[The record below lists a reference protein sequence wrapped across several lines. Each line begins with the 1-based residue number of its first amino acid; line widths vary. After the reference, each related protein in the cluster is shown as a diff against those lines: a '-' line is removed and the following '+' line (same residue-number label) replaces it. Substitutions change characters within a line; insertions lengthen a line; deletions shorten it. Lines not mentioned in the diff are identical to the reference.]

1 MIVIKKYDELD
12 CSTWDNF
19 IKNSNNGT
27 IFQKRKF
34 LNYHLNRKFNDCSL
48 IFKKNNKIIAL
59 FPAAEIIEKGIKIL
73 YSHPGSS
80 YGGLILNKK
89 ASFEIINSLIN
100 ALDSYLVKNKFRKIF
115 LINSP
120 DIYWNDYDASLDYL
134 LLWNSYLIKE
144 TYISHAANLTNYKN
158 VKNLLSKRKK
168 RYIENDLSLKD
179 VNFRSI
185 KSKQELKDFYRIL
198 ELTKKQFCTQ
208 PTHSLQELQLI
219 NNLFPKDI
227 EIFVSEVNN
236 EVKGGVVVFHVNS
249 KTSLIFYNVIDINM
263 KDSQLSSFQLY
274 NCLKICKKR
283 GSLYMDLGV
292 SQTPES
298 KNPLEPKFSLIKF
311 KESFGCKGSMR
322 IAYEKEFSVE
332 F

>member
-1 MIVIKKYDELD
+1 MY
-12 CSTWDNF
+12 
-19 IKNSNNGT
+19 
-27 IFQKRKF
+27 KRQ
-34 LNYHLNRKFNDCSL
+34 
-48 IFKKNNKIIAL
+48 
-59 FPAAEIIEKGIKIL
+59 
-73 YSHPGSS
+73 
-80 YGGLILNKK
+80 
-89 ASFEIINSLIN
+89 
-100 ALDSYLVKNKFRKIF
+100 
-115 LINSP
+115 
-120 DIYWNDYDASLDYL
+120 
-134 LLWNSYLIKE
+134 
-144 TYISHAANLTNYKN
+144 ISHAVNLKNDKN

-179 VNFRSI
+179 VSFRSI
-185 KSKQELKDFYRIL
+185 KSKQELKEFYRIL
-198 ELTKKQFCTQ
+198 ELTKKQFYAQ
-208 PTHSLQELQLI
+208 PTHSFQELQLI

-227 EIFVSEVNN
+227 EIFVSTVKN

-249 KTSLIFYNVIDINM
+249 KISLIFYNVIDINM

-283 GSLYMDLGV
+283 GSIYMDLGV

-322 IAYEKEFSVE
+322 IAYEKELSVE